1 MSVCLN
7 VNERERER
15 ETETETETERG
26 CADPCTHSCAWV
38 GGCGSVRAR

>member
-15 ETETETETERG
+15 ERERG
-26 CADPCTHSCAWV
+26 CADACTHSCAWV
-38 GGCGSVRAR
+38 GGCGNVRAR